1 MIIWKTEL
9 MCIQVD
15 ENTTPVYVCVHVRMY
30 VRVCVHLHREPA
42 SIKFMLWSVGR
53 IRTPVES
60 HLYDSV
66 IMLYT
71 ATFYSHACLKLHNN

>member
-1 MIIWKTEL
+1 MSIWKTEL

-15 ENTTPVYVCVHVRMY
+15 ENTTPVYVCVCARVRMY
-30 VRVCVHLHREPA
+30 VHLHREPA
-42 SIKFMLWSVGR
+42 SIEFMLWSVGR

-66 IMLYT
+66 IMLYA